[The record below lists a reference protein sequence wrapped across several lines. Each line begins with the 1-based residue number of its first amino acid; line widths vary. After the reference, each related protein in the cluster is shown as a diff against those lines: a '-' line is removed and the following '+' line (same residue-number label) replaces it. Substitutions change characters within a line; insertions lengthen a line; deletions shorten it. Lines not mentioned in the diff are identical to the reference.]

1 MKSIIKSITC
11 LAFLLLSGCDKQDSS
26 ISKDPIKLT
35 SEQKQLV
42 SSSNS
47 FGFNIFKE
55 VAANSK
61 DGDNVFIS
69 PLSMSLALSM
79 LYNGAETE
87 TREELQNGLGF
98 TGLTDEQINVANRD
112 LIKALMKA
120 DPKVA
125 MEIANSIWYRNTFS
139 VEPSFL
145 AVNKDYLNAEVRSA
159 SFDAATVGLINSWVR
174 TKTHEKIKTIV
185 DQIDTATVMYLIN
198 AIYFKGV
205 WQYKFDSQK
214 TQKMDFTLFDGS
226 KKQTDFMVQ
235 EGSFEYL
242 QNELLTAVNLPY
254 GDGSFSM
261 MALVPRED
269 KTYKDILAAMND
281 QNWSIWNNSLQK
293 INKVKIYLPKFKFSY
308 KRKLNNDLINLGMPA
323 MFSDAADLTR
333 INRNGNLV
341 VSNVLHKSFVEVNEE
356 GTEAAAVT
364 SIEIELTSVGPESP
378 MLKADKPFIFII
390 KEKNSNSLLFMGVMN
405 EPLVEN

>member
-1 MKSIIKSITC
+1 MKSLVSI
-11 LAFLLLSGCDKQDSS
+11 LSIAIFLISGCDKQDAT

-35 SEQKQLV
+35 TEQKQLV

-55 VAANSK
+55 IAANTD
-61 DGDNVFIS
+61 DGKNVFVS

-79 LYNGAETE
+79 LYNGAETQ
-87 TREELQNGLGF
+87 TREELKNGLGF

-159 SFDAATVGLINSWVR
+159 NFDAATVGLINSWVS
-174 TKTHEKIKTIV
+174 TKTHDKIKTIV
-185 DQIDTATVMYLIN
+185 DRIDPATVMYLIN
-198 AIYFKGV
+198 AIYFKGI

-214 TQKMDFTLFDGS
+214 TQKMDFSLYNGA

-261 MALVPRED
+261 MALVPNEG

-281 QNWSIWNNSLQK
+281 QNWSTWNNSLQK
-293 INKVKIYLPKFKFSY
+293 VEKVKIYLPKFKFSY
-308 KRKLNNDLINLGMPA
+308 KRSLNDDLKALGMSA
-323 MFSDAADLTR
+323 MFTDEADLTR

-341 VSNVLHKSFVEVNEE
+341 VSEVLHKSFVEVNEE

-364 SIEIELTSVGPESP
+364 SVEIKLTSVGPEIP
-378 MLKADKPFIFII
+378 MFMANKPFVFII
-390 KEKNSNSLLFMGVMN
+390 REKDTNSLLFMGVMN